1 METLTILGAALGLAA
16 LSGINLY
23 ATVAITGLAVRLGWV
38 ALPDELMGLDVLGS
52 WLVVGLAGGMYLVEF
67 VADKWPWLDNIWDMA
82 HTFIR
87 PPAAALVALAATAE
101 TADPVI
107 QVMAVLLAGGVALGA
122 HATKSTTR
130 LAMNAA
136 SPEPTKNVLMSLA
149 EDAVVAGSVLFVM
162 THPIL
167 SLAILVVLVALAIWL
182 GPKMLRLLAV
192 QLRGLVHAA
201 RYLWNR
207 GRPVHWEAPP
217 ARYLGGLDRGSILA
231 TIPCYSLGLKKIGRY
246 RNGYL
251 VLTDRRELVFLTRK
265 WFRPARVS
273 FTNVEI
279 ETMDLRLGRIFRT
292 LSLRTVSGK
301 ASFKLYRNEPGH
313 IERQLDEIQDV
324 LEGTEL
330 RVARPGRSRVSE
342 AVSRIREAVRSVAE
356 PVMDMP

>member
-38 ALPDELMGLDVLGS
+38 ALPHELMGLDVLGS

-67 VADKWPWLDNIWDMA
+67 VADKWPWLDNIWDLA

-101 TADPVI
+101 TADPII

-167 SLAILVVLVALAIWL
+167 SLAILVVLAALAIWL

-192 QLRGLVHAA
+192 QLRGLVHSA
-201 RYLWNR
+201 RYLWHR
-207 GRPVHWEAPP
+207 RRPVRWEPPP

-231 TIPCYSLGLKKIGRY
+231 TIPCASLSLKKIGRY
-246 RNGYL
+246 RHGYL

-265 WFRPARVS
+265 WFRSAKRR

-279 ETMDLRLGRIFRT
+279 ESMDLRLGRIFRT
-292 LSLRTVSGK
+292 LTLCTVSGK
-301 ASFKLYRNEPGH
+301 ASFKLYRNEPGYV
-313 IERQLDEIQDV
+313 EKQLDEIQDV

-342 AVSRIREAVRSVAE
+342 AVSRIREAVRNVAQ
-356 PVMDMP
+356 PVLDMP

>member
-1 METLTILGAALGLAA
+1 METLTILGSALGLAA

-38 ALPDELMGLDVLGS
+38 ALPQELMGLDVLGS

-67 VADKWPWLDNIWDMA
+67 VADKWPWLDNIWDMV

-87 PPAAALVALAATAE
+87 PPAAALVALAATAQ

-130 LAMNAA
+130 LAVNAA
-136 SPEPTKNVLMSLA
+136 SPEPTKNILISLA
-149 EDAVVAGSVLFVM
+149 EDAMVAGAVLFVM

-167 SLAILVVLVALAIWL
+167 SLVILMVLTALAIWL
-182 GPKMLRLLAV
+182 GPRMLRLLAV
-192 QLRGLVHAA
+192 QVRGLVHVG
-201 RYLWNR
+201 RYAWNR
-207 GRPVHWEAPP
+207 FRPVRWSAPP
-217 ARYLGGLDRGSILA
+217 ARYLGGLDPGSILA
-231 TIPCYSLGLKKIGRY
+231 TIPCHSLGLKKIGRY

-265 WFRPARVS
+265 WFRPTSRR

-279 ETMDLRLGRIFRT
+279 ETMELRLGRIFRT
-292 LSLRTVSGK
+292 LTLRTVSGK
-301 ASFKLYRNEPGH
+301 ASFKLYRNEPGY
-313 IERQLDEIQDV
+313 IERQLDEIQEV

-342 AVSRIREAVRSVAE
+342 AVSRIRDAVRSYAE
-356 PVMDMP
+356 PAVGMP

>member
-38 ALPDELMGLDVLGS
+38 ALPHELMGLDVLGS

-67 VADKWPWLDNIWDMA
+67 VADKWPWLDNIWDLA

-101 TADPVI
+101 TADPII
-107 QVMAVLLAGGVALGA
+107 QVVAVLLAGGVALGA

-149 EDAVVAGSVLFVM
+149 EDAVVAGSVLFVI

-167 SLAILVVLVALAIWL
+167 SLAILVVLAALAVWL
-182 GPKMLRLLAV
+182 GPKMLRLLGV
-192 QLRGLVHAA
+192 QLRGLVHSA
-201 RYLWNR
+201 RYLWHR
-207 GRPVHWEAPP
+207 RRPVRWEPPP

-231 TIPCYSLGLKKIGRY
+231 TIPCYSLSLKKIGRY
-246 RNGYL
+246 RHGYL

-265 WFRPARVS
+265 WFRSAKRR

-279 ETMDLRLGRIFRT
+279 ESMDLRLGRIFRT
-292 LSLRTVSGK
+292 LTLRTVSGK
-301 ASFKLYRNEPGH
+301 ASFKLYRNEPGY
-313 IERQLDEIQDV
+313 IEKQLDEIQDV

-342 AVSRIREAVRSVAE
+342 AVSRIREAVRNVAQ
-356 PVMDMP
+356 PVLDMP

>member
-1 METLTILGAALGLAA
+1 METLTILGSALGLAA

-38 ALPDELMGLDVLGS
+38 ALPAELTGLDVLGS

-67 VADKWPWLDNIWDMA
+67 VADKWPWLDNIWDMV

-101 TADPVI
+101 MSDPVI

-136 SPEPTKNVLMSLA
+136 SPEPTKNIIVSLA
-149 EDAVVAGSVLFVM
+149 EDALVAGAVLFVM

-167 SLAILVVLVALAIWL
+167 SLVILVVLAVLAIWL

-201 RYLWNR
+201 RYAWNR
-207 GRPVHWEAPP
+207 FRPVTWTSPP
-217 ARYLGGLDRGSILA
+217 ARYLGSLDPRSILA

-265 WFRPARVS
+265 WFRPRHVS

-279 ETMDLRLGRIFRT
+279 ESMDLRLGRIFRT
-292 LSLRTVSGK
+292 LTLHTVSGK

-313 IERQLDEIQDV
+313 IEHQLDEIQDV

-342 AVSRIREAVRSVAE
+342 AVCRIRDTVRSYAE
-356 PVMDMP
+356 PAVGMP